1 MISAAMTALNVFLSR
16 PAEAAVAPE
25 PAAPKFLDRLP
36 PKLLGGEVPVSRTY
50 ARELRDKGW
59 I

>member
-1 MISAAMTALNVFLSR
+1 MTALNVFLSR